1 MDLHRSSERGAARLK
16 LLIFLLVVGGI
27 GYIGYLYVPIAY
39 QAYVFKDWMQHTVD
53 VAIAAGYPPAWV
65 NDQLKKSLPEYD
77 IPPEAVITPLTRDN
91 RIEVR
96 VQYTRTI
103 EFPGYTYQYEFDHTA
118 RSTAFLTF
126 K

>member
-16 LLIFLLVVGGI
+16 LLIFLLVVGAI
-27 GYIGYLYVPIAY
+27 GYIGYLYVPVAY
-39 QAYVFKDWMQHTVD
+39 QAYLFKDWMQHTVD
-53 VAIAAGYPPAWV
+53 VAIAAGYQPAWV

-77 IPPEAVITPLTRDN
+77 IPPEAVITPATRDN

-96 VQYTRTI
+96 VQYTRTV

>member
-1 MDLHRSSERGAARLK
+1 MVGA
-16 LLIFLLVVGGI
+16 I

-39 QAYVFKDWMQHTVD
+39 QAYLFKDWMQHTVD
-53 VAIAAGYPPAWV
+53 VAIASGYQPAWV

-103 EFPGYTYQYEFDHTA
+103 EFPGYTYQYVFDHTA